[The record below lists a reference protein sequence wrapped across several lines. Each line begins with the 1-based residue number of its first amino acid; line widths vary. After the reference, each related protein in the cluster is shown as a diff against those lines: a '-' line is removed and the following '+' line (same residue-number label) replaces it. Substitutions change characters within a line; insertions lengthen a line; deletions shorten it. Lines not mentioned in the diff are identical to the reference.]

1 MARRLL
7 PSPAGSSRHQKTLGR
22 TVAIWLTFR
31 HMYGYDYEAQQQG
44 AIGEAGSPTHP
55 SEHWLAA
62 GVVAATHRSNRWTM
76 CLMR

>member
-1 MARRLL
+1 
-7 PSPAGSSRHQKTLGR
+7 
-22 TVAIWLTFR
+22 
-31 HMYGYDYEAQQQG
+31 MYGYDYEAQQQG
-44 AIGEAGSPTHP
+44 AIGEAGSPAHP